1 MSLDA
6 FISGQ
11 SVVTPFGD
19 HVPNTNPVERRR
31 AMENRRTTAAGG
43 SDEDADTSIK
53 LAERTSSLIRSY
65 QDYISDNVDEEMVLD
80 LSSSTTSIGDVRVD
94 WSERS
99 GYSYASSSSSS
110 SSSHRRSRP
119 MLREWNRE
127 PSSTAPNAN
136 ANISPWSREMF
147 DGDHF
152 ADDSSSHEEKKY
164 RYTHPIYH
172 SRKLRR
178 TAALCAIILLAT
190 VIAVIVVPRG
200 KRDDVDDR
208 GASVSLEAE
217 KKKTEWASLLLEQ
230 EEEGEDNFRGNVWL
244 HNPDNDAN
252 DDGKRGEDGAPAI
265 TEVVIEE
272 STEGE
277 VVVGDD
283 KSGANEASDEDST
296 SWDTVAG
303 EISNILEPAKPE
315 PSEKPLPSFSTNDA
329 SSDNAVES
337 ITGNILC
344 CSSSSESTSTSTNA
358 MTDTDGDKASAV
370 ARAESYHPVWYN
382 RSGGWSG
389 TTWIEALAFC
399 SSLDQQ
405 VDDNVV
411 FGLCPYAA
419 YCPMGPHQMPLGG
432 YRDGEAVGDINQP
445 GDRAPISD
453 FVDGWVQV
461 GSTNPCVEYT
471 ISGGLEAVDVTATSP
486 VGGEVDNVHG
496 STNTFTEVEED
507 FDVAVGL
514 VKETFVPI
522 VKPGPEYYIENDDH
536 EEESS
541 SSKVELTVNSTYLQL
556 HEQFKPLWLSSK
568 EGWNGG
574 SYADAVAFCNSVRGK
589 QLCPYSVICPNG
601 PGHAVMGGRHALE
614 FKVEGEQ
621 YAPILGGDNHWV
633 MVGNINSTDDGGTED
648 KDSSTSKCMTH
659 RQLEGKNPE
668 WGLNGDKS
676 EVKKHIMC
684 CTFN

>member
-1 MSLDA
+1 
-6 FISGQ
+6 
-11 SVVTPFGD
+11 
-19 HVPNTNPVERRR
+19 
-31 AMENRRTTAAGG
+31 
-43 SDEDADTSIK
+43 
-53 LAERTSSLIRSY
+53 
-65 QDYISDNVDEEMVLD
+65 
-80 LSSSTTSIGDVRVD
+80 
-94 WSERS
+94 
-99 GYSYASSSSSS
+99 
-110 SSSHRRSRP
+110 
-119 MLREWNRE
+119 
-127 PSSTAPNAN
+127 
-136 ANISPWSREMF
+136 
-147 DGDHF
+147 
-152 ADDSSSHEEKKY
+152 
-164 RYTHPIYH
+164 
-172 SRKLRR
+172 
-178 TAALCAIILLAT
+178 
-190 VIAVIVVPRG
+190 
-200 KRDDVDDR
+200 
-208 GASVSLEAE
+208 
-217 KKKTEWASLLLEQ
+217 
-230 EEEGEDNFRGNVWL
+230 
-244 HNPDNDAN
+244 
-252 DDGKRGEDGAPAI
+252 
-265 TEVVIEE
+265 
-272 STEGE
+272 
-277 VVVGDD
+277 
-283 KSGANEASDEDST
+283 
-296 SWDTVAG
+296 
-303 EISNILEPAKPE
+303 
-315 PSEKPLPSFSTNDA
+315 
-329 SSDNAVES
+329 
-337 ITGNILC
+337 
-344 CSSSSESTSTSTNA
+344 
-358 MTDTDGDKASAV
+358 
-370 ARAESYHPVWYN
+370 
-382 RSGGWSG
+382 
-389 TTWIEALAFC
+389 
-399 SSLDQQ
+399 
-405 VDDNVV
+405 
-411 FGLCPYAA
+411 
-419 YCPMGPHQMPLGG
+419 MPLGG

-541 SSKVELTVNSTYLQL
+541 SSKVELTVDSTYLQL

-633 MVGNINSTDDGGTED
+633 MVGNINSTDDGGTEE

>member
-1 MSLDA
+1 MSLNA

-31 AMENRRTTAAGG
+31 SMENRRTAAGG
-43 SDEDADTSIK
+43 ATPADEDADTSIK
-53 LAERTSSLIRSY
+53 LADRTSSLIRSY
-65 QDYISDNVDEEMVLD
+65 QDYISDKVDEEMVID
-80 LSSSTTSIGDVRVD
+80 FSERSGFSTSTVSIGDVRLD
-94 WSERS
+94 WSQTSRS
-99 GYSYASSSSSS
+99 SSASSSSP
-110 SSSHRRSRP
+110 RRPQP
-119 MLREWNRE
+119 MLREWSRE
-127 PSSTAPNAN
+127 APSTAPNVN
-136 ANISPWSREMF
+136 ANISPWSRELF

-152 ADDSSSHEEKKY
+152 GDDSSYEGKKY

-178 TAALCAIILLAT
+178 TAALCAIVLIVT
-190 VIAVIVVPRG
+190 VIAAIVTMS
-200 KRDDVDDR
+200 KRDVVDDG

-230 EEEGEDNFRGNVWL
+230 EEEGKDNFRGNVWV
-244 HNPDNDAN
+244 HNPEE
-252 DDGKRGEDGAPAI
+252 GEDGEDVKENHAPSI
-265 TEVVIEE
+265 TEGVIEE

-283 KSGANEASDEDST
+283 ESGPNEASDEDST

-303 EISNILEPAKPE
+303 EIGAILEPVKPE
-315 PSEKPLPSFSTNDA
+315 PSEEQQPSSITNGA
-329 SSDNAVES
+329 SSDHAVES

-344 CSSSSESTSTSTNA
+344 CSSSSESMSTSTNA
-358 MTDTDGDKASAV
+358 MKSRDGADTDGDEASAV
-370 ARAESYHPVWYN
+370 AAAESYHPVWYS

-432 YRDGEAVGDINQP
+432 YRDGEAVVDENLP

-471 ISGGLEAVDVTATSP
+471 ISGGLEAVDVTATTP
-486 VGGEVDNVHG
+486 AFEQGGGEVDNLHE
-496 STNTFTEVEED
+496 SANAIQEVEED
-507 FDVAVGL
+507 FDVAAGL
-514 VKETFVPI
+514 VKETFVPV
-522 VKPGPEYYIENDDH
+522 VKPGPEYFIENEGH

-541 SSKVELTVNSTYLQL
+541 SSNVESVVDSTVLLL
-556 HEQFKPLWLSSK
+556 HEQFKPLWLSSA

-574 SYADAVAFCNSVRGK
+574 SHADAVAFCNSIRGK
-589 QLCPYSVICPNG
+589 QVSNK
-601 PGHAVMGGRHALE
+601 AL
-614 FKVEGEQ
+614 
-621 YAPILGGDNHWV
+621 Y
-633 MVGNINSTDDGGTED
+633 
-648 KDSSTSKCMTH
+648 
-659 RQLEGKNPE
+659 
-668 WGLNGDKS
+668 
-676 EVKKHIMC
+676 
-684 CTFN
+684 